1 MSAVKSFHSDNTPA
15 STLSGDL
22 DPGYSTK
29 WEVGELTGASARLRR
44 SSEFAEETD
53 MPVMHKLLSI
63 RRRMSEASAPK
74 AQVATEEQTPETVD
88 DPGIPT
94 PTVPASGAS
103 MWDLVEIGLDSD
115 PEPVPQRAD
124 VPEPEVRADAP
135 AVPEAPTQPAV
146 IARAQTGLGGADAV
160 APEKSEAVQERT
172 ARRTGRVKTRLLGIE
187 HSNGVTTNVFAKT
200 PVGGGQRDVAFPA
213 GWLVIVAGPGKGT
226 YFTLAQGVSQIGRD
240 EDQAVQL
247 DFGDTSISRQNHA
260 AIAFDEERRSFFVG
274 HGGKSNLVRLNGK
287 PLLSTEPV
295 RNGDQIRI
303 GETTLR
309 LVTLCDDRFSWSD
322 PA

>member
-1 MSAVKSFHSDNTPA
+1 MSAVKSFHSDDTPA

-44 SSEFAEETD
+44 SSEFAEETA
-53 MPVMHKLLSI
+53 MPVMQKLLSI

-74 AQVATEEQTPETVD
+74 AQVTTEEQTPQAAD
-88 DPGIPT
+88 DPGISAPV
-94 PTVPASGAS
+94 VPVSGAS
-103 MWDLVEIGLDSD
+103 MWDLVEIGQDAD
-115 PEPVPQRAD
+115 PEPVPQPD
-124 VPEPEVRADAP
+124 ELPEPEVRADAP
-135 AVPEAPTQPAV
+135 VVPPQPAV
-146 IARAQTGLGGADAV
+146 IARAQNGLAGADVV
-160 APEKSEAVQERT
+160 APGKSEAVQERT
-172 ARRTGRVKTRLLGIE
+172 ARRSGRVKTRLLGIE
-187 HSNGVTTNVFAKT
+187 HSNGMTTNVFAKT
-200 PVGGGQRDVAFPA
+200 PVGGGQRDVVFPT

-295 RNGDQIRI
+295 RNGDEIRI